1 MPLNMESLDQ
11 QGRAELKREMA
22 RDYSRSERYVREAT
36 SRIDKDLKAELRETA
51 FNMWMGC
58 YSLQE
63 ISDAIG
69 YDKGAISKSLDLE
82 QLLKNATAGENQQS
96 SENPPLTSEPDRE
109 FDEED
114 EDDSNGLGV
123 YKLDKRLLIKAN
135 HLDDKFTPPIYNI
148 WKQQNRSEQVTHF
161 GNSEI
166 SFTNRPIQSP
176 VSALS
181 SPPSSVSSEILAIR
195 RQPSTRPLL
204 YLARTFQR

>member
-1 MPLNMESLDQ
+1 MESLDQ
-11 QGRAELKREMA
+11 QGRAKLKREMA

-51 FNMWMGC
+51 FNLWMGC
-58 YSLQE
+58 YSQQE
-63 ISDAIG
+63 IAEAVG
-69 YDKGAISKSLDLE
+69 YSQKAISEFLESLQDIP
-82 QLLKNATAGENQQS
+82 NATGGENS
-96 SENPPLTSEPDRE
+96 NLSENPPLTSEPDLE
-109 FDEED
+109 FDEDE